1 MGTVYSQLIF
11 LEEGLLR
18 AVITLMQCAL
28 ISELGR
34 SPGSLDGYPCRQQG
48 GDNTAITSLGPAKLY
63 QR

>member
-28 ISELGR
+28 ISELRR
-34 SPGSLDGYPCRQQG
+34 STGSLDGYPCRQQW
-48 GDNTAITSLGPAKLY
+48 GDNAAIMSLGPAKLY